1 MIRPNL
7 AKYYMKDLATHE
19 IFADLLKD
27 KLSDE
32 EEFLTSIK
40 TEIGRVAIQIERTVY
55 YPITIVL

>member
-7 AKYYMKDLATHE
+7 AKYYVKNLATHE

-27 KLSDE
+27 KVSDE

-40 TEIGRVAIQIERTVY
+40 TETSRAAIQIKDQMCMVTSQVK
-55 YPITIVL
+55 